1 MATKTLSPKDVT
13 STTVKTST
21 TSITEKGVVAT
32 LVQML
37 STLIRKNSVE
47 VALQAESV
55 LFDTMLEELKA
66 SRETEVVVE
75 SSTVVVPAINSQG
88 QIITET
94 PSKLAN
100 LSKFHLIL
108 DIDGTLVHTVAQ
120 HEGMIFGEPD
130 YEDFDLHLCSYKRP
144 GLEAFMKFCFTH
156 FQSVSLWT
164 AGTQEYAEFI
174 ARSTVPK
181 GFQYLF
187 VLSRAHCRDHP
198 VHEGSLVKELND
210 IWSSDIAKTFNIS
223 EENTLIIDDNEDYCY
238 SNPKNAIVVKTWKY
252 MHSDF
257 TLNNLQ
263 GYLEKSDA
271 DSAASLCWGAA

>member
-1 MATKTLSPKDVT
+1 MATTKTLPTKAVT
-13 STTVKTST
+13 AKSTSMF
-21 TSITEKGVVAT
+21 SEKGVMAT

-37 STLIRKNSVE
+37 SALIRKNSVE
-47 VALQAESV
+47 VALQAESA

-66 SRETEVVVE
+66 SRVE
-75 SSTVVVPAINSQG
+75 SQQLESSMVVQAVNSQG
-88 QIITET
+88 QTITT
-94 PSKLAN
+94 QPAPRHPN

-144 GLEAFMKFCFTH
+144 GLDTFVNFCFAH

-174 ARSTVPK
+174 ARSIVPK
-181 GFQYLF
+181 GFQFLF
-187 VLSRAHCRDHP
+187 VLSRVHCRDHP

-210 IWSSDIAKTFNIS
+210 IWTSDIAKTFNVS

-257 TLNNLQ
+257 ALNNLQ